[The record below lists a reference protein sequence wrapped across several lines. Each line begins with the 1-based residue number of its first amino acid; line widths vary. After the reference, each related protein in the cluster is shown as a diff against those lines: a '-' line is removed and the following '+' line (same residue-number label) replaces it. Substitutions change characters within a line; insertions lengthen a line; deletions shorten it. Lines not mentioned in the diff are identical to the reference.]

1 MHSPHRPGTE
11 EGGIKTL
18 GEHIKPAHV
27 GLYAPSQAL
36 CGLLLAF
43 PGLEFGP
50 QTYLVITYVPLLG
63 QGLILRDILF
73 TFVADSNYILR
84 NLLFPNAVVTV
95 SWLVICL
102 VIYIVFGQ
110 G

>member
-1 MHSPHRPGTE
+1 MHSPHPPGTE

-27 GLYAPSQAL
+27 GLYAPSPAL

-43 PGLEFGP
+43 PRLEFGP
-50 QTYLVITYVPLLG
+50 QTYLVITYVSLLG
-63 QGLILRDILF
+63 QGLIFRDILF
-73 TFVADSNYILR
+73 TFVADSNYFFK
-84 NLLFPNAVVTV
+84 NHLFPNAVVTV
-95 SWLVICL
+95 SWSVISL

-110 G
+110 V